1 MLRVGAAAGH
11 LPRRHD
17 GARARLR
24 GRTGLRIDTFRPAGQ
39 RTLDQA
45 EGVTGLDRQATAE
58 ALQRLADEAT
68 AREPSLGTV
77 LARLA
82 AAVREGRTTEA
93 AAYTGAVDPRAL
105 AELLAGKH
113 SRLWAVLEVIRNVLV
128 FAPIAVTWFGLSIAA
143 TAYAELLTARP
154 DLVSRPFLLLWQEGF
169 DGRLFLN
176 FSTLAIID
184 ASLIG
189 VLIVL
194 SLALHIR
201 SEVRDAQV
209 RTKALLK
216 ESEIRALL
224 GHVSSLGALDFGTG
238 DAESI
243 LADMAAEERRI
254 YERAVEREGQLFDLE
269 GVVERLREAARRP
282 ERAADPVARRA
293 RGTAR

>member
-1 MLRVGAAAGH
+1 M
-11 LPRRHD
+11 
-17 GARARLR
+17 
-24 GRTGLRIDTFRPAGQ
+24 
-39 RTLDQA
+39 
-45 EGVTGLDRQATAE
+45 DRQGTAE

-82 AAVREGRTTEA
+82 DAVREGRTTEA
-93 AAYTGAVDPRAL
+93 AAYTGAVEPRGL
-105 AELLAGKH
+105 AELLAGTH

-143 TAYAELLTARP
+143 STYAQLLGARP
-154 DLVSRPFLLLWQEGF
+154 ELITRPFLLLWQEGF
-169 DGRLFLN
+169 DGRLLLN
-176 FSTLAIID
+176 FSTLAITD

-201 SEVRDAQV
+201 SEIRDAQV
-209 RTKALLK
+209 RTRALLK

-269 GVVERLREAARRP
+269 GVVEKLRDAAERL
-282 ERAADPVARRA
+282 ERAADSLARR
-293 RGTAR
+293 

>member
-1 MLRVGAAAGH
+1 
-11 LPRRHD
+11 
-17 GARARLR
+17 
-24 GRTGLRIDTFRPAGQ
+24 
-39 RTLDQA
+39 
-45 EGVTGLDRQATAE
+45 LDRQGTAE

-77 LARLA
+77 IARLA

-93 AAYTGAVDPRAL
+93 AAYTGAVDPRGL
-105 AELLAGKH
+105 AELLATKH
-113 SRLWAVLEVIRNVLV
+113 SRLWAILEVIRNVLV

-169 DGRLFLN
+169 DGRLALN
-176 FSTLAIID
+176 FSTLAITD

-194 SLALHIR
+194 SLALHVR
-201 SEVRDAQV
+201 SEIQDAQV

-224 GHVSSLGALDFGTG
+224 GNVSSLGALDFGTG

-254 YERAVEREGQLFDLE
+254 YERASEREGQLFDLE
-269 GVVERLREAARRP
+269 GAIERLRDAAIRL
-282 ERAADPVARRA
+282 ERAAESIARR
-293 RGTAR
+293 